1 MKELSIGELAKEVG
15 INASAIRYY
24 ERIGLLPKSRRVNG
38 QRRYDAPMIQQL
50 RLIIFAQEVGFNL
63 EEIETLFYGFES
75 TTPPSERWQILA
87 RQKLVEIRQMMERGR
102 MMERLLENVLH
113 CGCLRLE
120 DCYPITDAEIA
131 AEGNPNACS
140 RQ

>member
-24 ERIGLLPKSRRVNG
+24 ERIGLLPKSQRVNG
-38 QRRYDAPMIQQL
+38 QRRFAPQMIQQL
-50 RLIIFAQEVGFNL
+50 RLIIFAQDAGFNL

-75 TTPPSERWQILA
+75 NTPPSERWQVLA
-87 RQKLVEIRQMMERGR
+87 QRKLTEIKQLIERAHT
-102 MMERLLENVLH
+102 MERLLEEVLH

-120 DCYPITDAEIA
+120 DCSPVGDLEQA
-131 AEGNPNACS
+131 AE
-140 RQ
+140 